1 MRMMGQAENEH
12 HASIACSHNNGHS
25 YLKAPIMP
33 TCISQKEQYC
43 LGTNF
48 LFCKFKIKKM
58 SLITVEDQEQQ
69 DCRTA
74 LGLAQ
79 P

>member
-1 MRMMGQAENEH
+1 MMGQAENEH
-12 HASIACSHNNGHS
+12 HTSIACSHNNGHS
-25 YLKAPIMP
+25 YLKAQIMP
-33 TCISQKEQYC
+33 TCIGQKEQYC

-58 SLITVEDQEQQ
+58 SLIAWKTKKQQ
-69 DCRTA
+69 ACRAA